1 MVALFSFYLA
11 NLGVGLRALVYVVC
25 LLLRLLPRTLTNKA
39 DKLFFFG
46 EVRLLRM
53 FKELWLIC
61 AGLMESIKTLGWV
74 GLLLFIWVYIFAIFT
89 TQVRSYYR
97 LKKKVPF
104 FADFVEN
111 FSGISLQFRYNFA
124 DITFYFLHM

>member
-25 LLLRLLPRTLTNKA
+25 LLLRLLPRTLTNKSNR
-39 DKLFFFG
+39 LFFFG

-61 AGLMESIKTLGWV
+61 AGLPPIKK
-74 GLLLFIWVYIFAIFT
+74 
-89 TQVRSYYR
+89 RSQ
-97 LKKKVPF
+97 
-104 FADFVEN
+104 
-111 FSGISLQFRYNFA
+111 LQKA
-124 DITFYFLHM
+124 AGKTEIEK